1 MGEARIEDDRNR
13 FSNSER
19 LIVELSLL
27 AYIFA
32 FFPQEVHAVVAFVWI
47 LIALFGGIVSYFLF
61 SKRDYS
67 IGLGIGLALS
77 LTMLVL
83 FAGVPLMSGWFI
95 FLFALWRI
103 QGNFNGSRIHGWP
116 FLFVNTFVF
125 VILTVLVRLLFPMD
139 NPGVRI
145 QEQVVI
151 YLVITF
157 LYFFVRMLTIW
168 SNSRKLANFKLVD
181 ANRIFFSIIGL
192 GSAVFALIAFG
203 LKPVRLGLFM
213 LMGFLFNGLF
223 TLFGKATSPL
233 VEYINREAT
242 KIQEELE
249 VESGAVDFEMQE
261 KAKVF
266 GGDGSLFEYVMF
278 AGVAALLIVATIYL
292 LRRKRQNRH
301 IEKKEAYTFISKGKK
316 RNKTVHRQLTYD
328 YSIARDVVR
337 QAFESFELEAKKYNF
352 SRFQGETV
360 SEWFARMGWK
370 QEVLVVTLY
379 NDVRYG
385 AYIPSELEQNTFL
398 QALEKIK
405 ENFFTK

>member
-1 MGEARIEDDRNR
+1 MGEARFEDDRNR

-19 LIVELSLL
+19 LIVELSLV

-32 FFPQEVHAVVAFVWI
+32 FFSQEVHSIVAYLWI
-47 LIALFGGIVSYFLF
+47 LIALFGGIVSYVLF
-61 SKRDYS
+61 NKRDYS
-67 IGLGIGLALS
+67 LGLGIGLAFF
-77 LTMLVL
+77 LTVLVL
-83 FAGVPLMSGWFI
+83 LFGVPLMSGWFI
-95 FLFALWRI
+95 FLYVLWRI

-125 VILTVLVRLLFPMD
+125 VVLTALIRLLFPVG
-139 NPGVRI
+139 NPGVKI
-145 QEQVVI
+145 QEQIVL

-168 SNSRKLANFKLVD
+168 TNSRKLANFKLAD
-181 ANRIFFSIIGL
+181 ANRIFFYIIGL

-203 LKPVRLGLFM
+203 LKPVRLGFFM

-223 TLFGKATSPL
+223 TLFGKATSPFL
-233 VEYINREAT
+233 DYINREAV

-249 VESGAVDFEMQE
+249 DESGTVDFEMQE
-261 KAKVF
+261 EAKVF
-266 GGDGSLFEYVMF
+266 GGEGNLFEYAMF
-278 AGVAALLIVATIYL
+278 AAIALLLIVATIYL

-316 RNKTVHRQLTYD
+316 RNKVVPRQLTYD

-337 QAFESFELEAKKYNF
+337 QAFESFELEARKCNF

-360 SEWFARMGWK
+360 TEWFTRMGWK
-370 QEVLVVTLY
+370 QEEHVVTIY

-385 AYIPSELEQNTFL
+385 TYIPSENEQTTFL

-405 ENFFTK
+405 ENFLIK